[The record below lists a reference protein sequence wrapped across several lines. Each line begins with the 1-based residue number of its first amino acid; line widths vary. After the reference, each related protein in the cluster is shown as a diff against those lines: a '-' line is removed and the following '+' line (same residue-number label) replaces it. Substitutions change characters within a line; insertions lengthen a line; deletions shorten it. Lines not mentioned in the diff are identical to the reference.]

1 MAAKRRL
8 PLAPSS
14 DTDADPVRAAWQW
27 VGFGTVAIFVAWLP
41 LSAAASALASRLVG
55 PASSNNDVSPA
66 AARVFVAMAALALGL
81 AAGIGGFV
89 VGRWGGAG
97 VGVREATLAAL
108 AAAIVAVVASWAS
121 FGISLSAL
129 VVVLLALPFGAVGGK
144 LGLAR
149 RLL

>member
-1 MAAKRRL
+1 MADGHQDKAEQ
-8 PLAPSS
+8 LALFGGP
-14 DTDADPVRAAWQW
+14 DGVRDQ
-27 VGFGTVAIFVAWLP
+27 GMLE
-41 LSAAASALASRLVG
+41 SAL
-55 PASSNNDVSPA
+55 
-66 AARVFVAMAALALGL
+66 
-81 AAGIGGFV
+81 
-89 VGRWGGAG
+89 GRPVNKFTYG
-97 VGVREATLAAL
+97 ETDLAAL